1 MKFHEWLPVFGDIDY
16 RNKKCPTETAE
27 QITFFNWLR
36 REYPDSYG
44 LIAVHVRNEGKRTAQ
59 QVVRE
64 KAEGMVSGAADIII
78 PGSPAFVC
86 ELKRADHTLCHWQD
100 GQQEFLK
107 AAKDNGAFVCVALGH
122 QAAIEAFKVWIGK
135 E

>member
-1 MKFHEWLPVFGDIDY
+1 MKFPSDIRVFGDLDY

-44 LIAVHVRNEGKRTAQ
+44 MVAVHIRNEGKRTVQ
-59 QVVRE
+59 QAIRE
-64 KAEGMVSGAADIII
+64 KAEGMVSGAVDIFI
-78 PGSPAFVC
+78 PGKSSFLC
-86 ELKRADHTLCHWQD
+86 ELKRLDHTLCKWQD
-100 GQQEFLK
+100 GQIEYMQTAQQL
-107 AAKDNGAFVCVALGH
+107 GSFVCVALGH
-122 QAAIEAFKVWIGK
+122 KAAIEAFNVWIGK